1 MRRRDVLEIAAVI
14 LTAAFHFVFYHLLP
28 ARGPFIVVTTL
39 AWSTY
44 FISRIRSSPESIRSF
59 GLSTQGLRQSAI
71 AASVILVV
79 GIGICLAIGL
89 SRGTVRFVPQMV
101 ILALLY
107 PIWGLVQQLLVQAM
121 VVRNL
126 NPVLSL
132 PLVVAIAAV
141 LFGLVHLPD
150 TELALATALLGGIFT
165 VMYVRWRN
173 VWALGIC
180 HGLLGVFF
188 YFWVLGRDPWLEIVA
203 SS

>member
-1 MRRRDVLEIAAVI
+1 MKRRETLEIAAVI
-14 LTAAFHFVFYHLLP
+14 LTAALHFLFYDFLP
-28 ARGPFIVVTTL
+28 ARGPFIVVTVL
-39 AWSTY
+39 AWSAY
-44 FISRIRSSPESIRSF
+44 FVIRVRRSPENLRSF

-71 AASVILVV
+71 AASVILVA
-79 GIGICLAIGL
+79 GIGICLVIGL
-89 SRGTVRFVPQMV
+89 PRGTVRFVPQML

-126 NPVLSL
+126 TPVLSL

-150 TELALATALLGGIFT
+150 TELALATAVLGGIFT
-165 VMYVRWRN
+165 MAYVRWRN
-173 VWALGIC
+173 VWALGVC

-188 YFWVLGRDPWLEIVA
+188 YFWVLGRDPWLEILA
-203 SS
+203 RA